1 MLICGPL
8 RKQKQTYNFVF
19 LSCSL
24 WGKFGEHQN
33 KPQTHVITSP
43 HQLFNILDD
52 PVYEISAVRICSED
66 VMELVT
72 TMAQEKCE
80 SSFKANVFIVAF
92 TTSHARLKLY
102 SALDTLKERVL
113 YYDTDS
119 VIYRWKPGQ
128 EKLPLGRY
136 LGQFRDEIGGSL
148 LWNLSVVAQRIM
160 ATLPAAVKP
169 NARLTEKAAR
179 LKKQVNLMCGKM
191 VMSMQTIYVNGR
203 KQGPVMKGWIFLI
216 Q

>member
-1 MLICGPL
+1 MLICGPLRKQKQTYNLRKKSALMKCNLPCFTATKEKIIICGPL

-80 SSFKANVFIVAF
+80 SSFKANVFIAAF
-92 TTSHARLKLY
+92 TTSHTRLKLY

-136 LGQFRDEIGGSL
+136 LGQFGDEIGGDPIVEFVSGGAK
-148 LWNLSVVAQRIM
+148 NYGY
-160 ATLPAAVKP
+160 
-169 NARLTEKAAR
+169 LTHS
-179 LKKQVNLMCGKM
+179 GK
-191 VMSMQTIYVNGR
+191 TKCKR
-203 KQGPVMKGWIFLI
+203 D
-216 Q
+216 